1 MKKTVT
7 LALML
12 AFCSSIASASESSVS
27 TASDGFDFW
36 AWVAA
41 VFEGPADDAGASTE
55 STQDESKGPFSNVII
70 R

>member
-1 MKKTVT
+1 MNKTLT

-12 AFCSSIASASESSVS
+12 AACSSIAV
-27 TASDGFDFW
+27 ASDSSTSPVSGGFDFW
-36 AWVAA
+36 ARLVAA
-41 VFEGPADDAGASTE
+41 FEGPADDAGASTE